1 VTISRIRAF
10 SVAGV
15 MALVT
20 SLAACGGDGEAAP
33 SPQGRGGGPPG
44 ERTTVVE
51 TAPVSLG
58 SVARDV
64 NVSGVV
70 EPIRT
75 VGVNS
80 QVGGA
85 LTAVLV
91 EEGSQVRSGQ
101 VLARL
106 DDREIA
112 AQERSA
118 AAQLAVAQAA
128 YERAQLLRQSQVI
141 TLAEYERDRAAWE
154 AARSQLEQLRTRR
167 GYSVIRA
174 PLTGVVTEKMV
185 ETGDVVGA
193 QTRLFTIGDLSTMV
207 VRVAVSELDV
217 VNLAP
222 GHQVRVALD
231 AHPGRELSG
240 TIRRIFPSADPGTR
254 LVPVEVALRGEG
266 VGIARPGFLA
276 RVTMALGAKENVMLI
291 PASAVVGGSGSQNV
305 FIVEDGK
312 ALRRSVGTGLSS
324 RGQVEVTSGLSV
336 GDVVVVTGN
345 NSLRDGG
352 NVRVVSGPGAAP
364 QTRAANAGEDGG
376 RGQ

>member
-1 VTISRIRAF
+1 
-10 SVAGV
+10 
-15 MALVT
+15 MALAV
-20 SLAACGGDGEAAP
+20 SLAACGDDGQAAP
-33 SPQGRGGGPPG
+33 SGQGRPGGGPPG
-44 ERTTVVE
+44 DRTTVVE
-51 TAPVSLG
+51 TAAVALG

-91 EEGSQVRSGQ
+91 EEGTQVRAGQ

-141 TLAEYERDRAAWE
+141 TLAEYERDRAAYE

-217 VNLAP
+217 VNLQP
-222 GHQVRVALD
+222 GDQVRVALD

-240 TIRRIFPSADPGTR
+240 SIRRIFPSADPGTR

-266 VGIARPGFLA
+266 IGIARPGFLA

-291 PASAVVGGSGSQNV
+291 PASAIIGGSGSQNV

-324 RGQVEVTSGLSV
+324 RGQVEVTSGLAV
-336 GDVVVVTGN
+336 GEVVVVTGN
-345 NSLRDGG
+345 NALRDGG
-352 NVRVVSGPGAAP
+352 NVRVVSGPGAAT
-364 QTRAANAGEDGG
+364 QTRAANGGEGG
-376 RGQ
+376 ERGQ